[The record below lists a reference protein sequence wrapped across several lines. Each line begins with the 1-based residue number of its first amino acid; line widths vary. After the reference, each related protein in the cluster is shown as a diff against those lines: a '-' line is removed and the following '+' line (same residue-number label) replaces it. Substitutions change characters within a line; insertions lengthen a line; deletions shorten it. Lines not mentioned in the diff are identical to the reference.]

1 MEEESDNNMASLV
14 VKEKVVVESGSNIL
28 VVEVVKDS
36 GMEETPVGT
45 SWVVEVMSTSSY
57 QLRFVLASLETLL
70 PIQESMLQRPLETP
84 LFFPSTSLQSGVLLS
99 PSSQASFQ

>member
-1 MEEESDNNMASLV
+1 MKVEEESDSSMASLV
-14 VKEKVVVESGSNIL
+14 VEEKVVVESGNNMASL

-57 QLRFVLASLETLL
+57 ELKFETASLETLL
-70 PIQESMLQRPLETP
+70 PIQESMWQRPLETP
-84 LFFPSTSLQSGVLLS
+84 LFL
-99 PSSQASFQ
+99 

>member
-57 QLRFVLASLETLL
+57 ELKFETASLETLL
-70 PIQESMLQRPLETP
+70 PIQESMWQRPLETP
-84 LFFPSTSLQSGVLLS
+84 LFLPPASLQSGVLL
-99 PSSQASFQ
+99 

>member
-1 MEEESDNNMASLV
+1 MKVEEESDSSMASLV
-14 VKEKVVVESGSNIL
+14 VEEKVVVESGNNMASL

-57 QLRFVLASLETLL
+57 ELKFETASLETLL
-70 PIQESMLQRPLETP
+70 PIQESMWQRPLETP
-84 LFFPSTSLQSGVLLS
+84 LFLPPASLQSGVLL
-99 PSSQASFQ
+99 

>member
-57 QLRFVLASLETLL
+57 QLRFVLASLETL
-70 PIQESMLQRPLETP
+70 
-84 LFFPSTSLQSGVLLS
+84 
-99 PSSQASFQ
+99 

>member
-1 MEEESDNNMASLV
+1 MASLV

-57 QLRFVLASLETLL
+57 ELKFETASLETLL
-70 PIQESMLQRPLETP
+70 PIQESMWQRPLETP
-84 LFFPSTSLQSGVLLS
+84 LFFPS
-99 PSSQASFQ
+99 